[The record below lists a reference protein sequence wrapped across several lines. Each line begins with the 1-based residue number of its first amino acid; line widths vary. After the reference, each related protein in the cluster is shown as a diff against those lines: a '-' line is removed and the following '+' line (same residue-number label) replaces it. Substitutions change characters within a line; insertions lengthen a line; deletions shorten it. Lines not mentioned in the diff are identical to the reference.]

1 MNYVH
6 NANLS
11 IWYIISL
18 SQKCTNV
25 LSNTWSAQQFSE
37 LLRLCFPDCSLQSG
51 SNKILFSLILNIS
64 WIFFF
69 FVNGSYMETMD
80 KLISLLGWSFHDV
93 YVSKDQVVHF
103 KHIQCLYVSHTS
115 AKLLKKK
122 TTVSPLYTNLQVAD
136 FQRCQCAFS
145 PCVWHTLSRACIL
158 YKWLGFCVSYCTVLY
173 KVQ

>member
-11 IWYIISL
+11 IRYTISL
-18 SQKCTNV
+18 SQNCTNV
-25 LSNTWSAQQFSE
+25 LIPGQHSSSQSVWDS
-37 LLRLCFPDCSLQSG
+37 CFPGCSLQFG
-51 SNKILFSLILNIS
+51 SNKILFSLILNVC

-69 FVNGSYMETMD
+69 FLVNSSYRETMD

-122 TTVSPLYTNLQVAD
+122 DYSKYPIYKPSGC
-136 FQRCQCAFS
+136 R
-145 PCVWHTLSRACIL
+145 LSKMPMC
-158 YKWLGFCVSYCTVLY
+158 FCVPNHVS
-173 KVQ
+173 

>member
-1 MNYVH
+1 MCCLIPDQHSSSQSFWDSVSQV
-6 NANLS
+6 AVFNLAQIKFS
-11 IWYIISL
+11 FL
-18 SQKCTNV
+18 S
-25 LSNTWSAQQFSE
+25 
-37 LLRLCFPDCSLQSG
+37 
-51 SNKILFSLILNIS
+51 S
-64 WIFFF
+64 WMFVDFFF
-69 FVNGSYMETMD
+69 FFLVNGSYIETMD